1 MKHVKLTVLLIS
13 FFICWASIV
22 LAQQNPTELEERVQA
37 VENYIEGFQ
46 PTLNKFSEDMQNT
59 VHTYNLGR
67 EADLN
72 KYYLKLQDKLDQRL
86 STLDNRSIVL
96 DTSGKTFQRLDTDS
110 GMFLISIEKMERI
123 ENGVRIHMN
132 IGNIN
137 FADFANYKIKLIW
150 GKKWT
155 GGEVGDSYAVW
166 RDGLTGAEF
175 HFQGALIK
183 GVWNPVNLDLVSAN
197 LSQIEYTECGM
208 SVSTV
213 ILEHK

>member
-13 FFICWASIV
+13 FFMCWADMV
-22 LAQQNPTELEERVQA
+22 LAQQHKTELEERVQTL
-37 VENYIEGFQ
+37 ENYIEGFQ
-46 PTLNKFSEDMQNT
+46 PTLNKFSEDMRNT
-59 VHTYNLGR
+59 VQTYHQGL
-67 EADLN
+67 ESDLN

-110 GMFLISIEKMERI
+110 GMFLISIEKLERI
-123 ENGVRIHMN
+123 DNGVRLHMN

-137 FADFANYKIKLIW
+137 FADFADYKIKLVW

-155 GGEVGDSYAVW
+155 GGEVSDSYSAW
-166 RDGLTGAEF
+166 RRGLTGAEF

-183 GVWNPVNLDLVSAN
+183 GVWNPVKIDLVPAD
-197 LSQIEYTECGM
+197 LVEYIECGM
-208 SVSTV
+208 VVSTV